1 MANTVKTDEKAL
13 AASDISSVYETKI
26 RVHRTI
32 KVDGEDQPITS
43 EEDVIE
49 VQQFATTP
57 AMAVVSVPVKITRNF
72 QSVGVDVGVWL
83 PCYKEELPAAI
94 EEAYRLAKQ
103 RVNEEMPTIIATL
116 EEIAG

>member
-1 MANTVKTDEKAL
+1 MAETIQVNEETLKSTDVA
-13 AASDISSVYETKI
+13 SVYETKI
-26 RVHRTI
+26 RVHKTI
-32 KVDGEDQPITS
+32 KVDGEDQGTTS
-43 EEDVIE
+43 EDEIIE

-57 AMAVVSVPVKITRNF
+57 AMAVVSVPVKVTRNF
-72 QSVGVDVGVWL
+72 QSVGVDIGVWL

-94 EEAYRLAKQ
+94 EEAYRMAKQ